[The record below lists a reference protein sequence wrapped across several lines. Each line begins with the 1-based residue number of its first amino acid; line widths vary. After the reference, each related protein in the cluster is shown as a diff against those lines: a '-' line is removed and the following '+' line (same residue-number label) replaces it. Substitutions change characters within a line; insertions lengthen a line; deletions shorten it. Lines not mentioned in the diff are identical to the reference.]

1 MSIIRSQYHHTDTF
15 YRFPTRSE
23 VDNANNTKMRNLS
36 GELLTFT
43 AVDSGVADLKQRES
57 HLKNFMAQETL
68 SLKKGAQVMLIK
80 NIDSQLVNGSLGKV
94 IAFMDEG
101 MFSFYKDDEEDFMRV
116 HREDKDGEDAEK
128 NAAARKKF
136 QEAKAKA
143 ELEGKKSRLYP
154 MVRFTMADNTVR
166 TLLCQ
171 PEEWKTEAP
180 GGEIIAKR
188 VQVPLIL
195 AWALSI
201 HKAQGQTLERVKV
214 DLGKVFEKGQ
224 AYVALS
230 RATSQA
236 GLCVQRFDAK
246 KVMVHPK
253 VTSFYEALVSIEK
266 IRERE
271 RGSGARR
278 GHSVTEDAE
287 DEQDDELTYMYG

>member
-1 MSIIRSQYHHTDTF
+1 
-15 YRFPTRSE
+15 
-23 VDNANNTKMRNLS
+23 MRNL
-36 GELLTFT
+36 GGDLLTFE
-43 AVDSGVADLKQRES
+43 AVDSGVSDLRQREAL
-57 HLKNFMAQETL
+57 LKNFMAQEKL

-80 NIDSQLVNGSLGKV
+80 NVDAQLVNGSLGKV
-94 IAFMDEG
+94 VAFMDE
-101 MFSFYKDDEEDFMRV
+101 STATFYKDNEEDFMSA
-116 HREDKDGEDAEK
+116 HREDGTEEEAEK

-136 QEAKAKA
+136 QEAKMRA
-143 ELEGKKSRLYP
+143 EQEGKKTKLFP
-154 MVRFTMADNTVR
+154 MVRFTLADNTVR
-166 TLLCQ
+166 MMLMQ

-180 GGEIIAKR
+180 GGEIVAKR
-188 VQVPLIL
+188 IQVPLIL

-236 GLCVQRFDAK
+236 GLCVQRFDPK

-266 IRERE
+266 IRENERE
-271 RGSGARR
+271 ASLKRSA
-278 GHSVTEDAE
+278 STLEIDEDDHE
-287 DEQDDELTYMYG
+287 EELEYMFG

>member
-1 MSIIRSQYHHTDTF
+1 
-15 YRFPTRSE
+15 
-23 VDNANNTKMRNLS
+23 MRNLK
-36 GELLTFT
+36 GDLYTFP
-43 AVDSGVADLKQRES
+43 AVDSGVADLRQREG

-80 NIDSQLVNGSLGKV
+80 NIDASLVNGSLGKV
-94 IAFMDEG
+94 VAFMDEG
-101 MFSFYKDDEEDFMRV
+101 TFLFYKDDEEDFV
-116 HREDKDGEDAEK
+116 LAHRENETEDEAER

-136 QEAKAKA
+136 QEAKMKG
-143 ELEGKKSRLYP
+143 EQEGKKGRLFP
-154 MVRFTMADNTVR
+154 LVRFTLADNTVR

-180 GGEIIAKR
+180 GGEIVAKR

-230 RATSQA
+230 RATSQG
-236 GLCVQRFDAK
+236 GLCIHRFDAK

-271 RGSGARR
+271 REAGSKR
-278 GHSVTEDAE
+278 GVDAVEDFE
-287 DEQDDELTYMYG
+287 DEQDEELANMYG

>member
-1 MSIIRSQYHHTDTF
+1 MRS
-15 YRFPTRSE
+15 
-23 VDNANNTKMRNLS
+23 LS
-36 GELLTFT
+36 GEVHTFN
-43 AVDSGVADLKQRES
+43 AVDSGVTELRQREAL
-57 HLKNFMAQETL
+57 LKNFMAQETL

-80 NIDSQLVNGSLGKV
+80 NIDAQLVNGSLGMV
-94 IAFMDEG
+94 VNFLTED
-101 MFSFYKDDEEDFMRV
+101 MFNFYRDDEEDFMRA
-116 HREDKDGEDAEK
+116 HKKDGEEEDAEDAER

-143 ELEGKKSRLYP
+143 EIDGKKGRYFP
-154 MVRFTMADNTVR
+154 MVRFTLADNTVR

-180 GGEIIAKR
+180 GGEVIAKR

-230 RATSQA
+230 RATNQG
-236 GLCVQRFDAK
+236 GLCVQRFDPR
-246 KVMVHPK
+246 KVMVHSK
-253 VTSFYEALVSIEK
+253 VTSFYEALISIEK

-271 RGSGARR
+271 KETKERGKALM
-278 GHSVTEDAE
+278 EE
-287 DEQDDELTYMYG
+287 DDEEEQLAYMYG

>member
-1 MSIIRSQYHHTDTF
+1 MSS
-15 YRFPTRSE
+15 FPTRNE
-23 VDNANNTKMRNLS
+23 VDNANTAKMRNLS
-36 GELLTFT
+36 GEVHTFT
-43 AVDSGVADLKQRES
+43 AVDSGVTDLRQRES
-57 HLKNFMAQETL
+57 LLKNFMAQETL

-80 NIDSQLVNGSLGKV
+80 NIDTQLVNGSLGKV
-94 IAFMDEG
+94 IAFLTEDQ
-101 MFSFYKDDEEDFMRV
+101 FTFYREDEEDFMRA
-116 HREDKDGEDAEK
+116 HRDGEEKDPEEAER

-136 QEAKAKA
+136 QEAKVKA
-143 ELEGKKSRLYP
+143 ELDGKKGRYFP
-154 MVRFTMADNTVR
+154 MVRFTLADNTVR

-180 GGEIIAKR
+180 GGEVIAKR

-230 RATSQA
+230 RATTQG
-236 GLCVQRFDAK
+236 GLCVQRFDPR

-253 VTSFYEALVSIEK
+253 VTSFYEALISIEK

-271 RGSGARR
+271 RESKRIPE
-278 GHSVTEDAE
+278 VEE
-287 DEQDDELTYMYG
+287 DEKDEEFAYMYG